1 MPLVVRDVRKHFG
14 GVKAVDGCSME
25 IEDQSITGLIGPN
38 GAGKSTLFSV
48 IAGLLRP
55 DIGEIRFNGHRLD
68 GLPAHK
74 VVKHG
79 IVKTFQIPRE
89 FENITVLENLML
101 ACQDHPGES
110 LWRVL
115 LQSRKVAAKEREVEE
130 KAMGVLEMLE
140 IDHLAGE
147 MAKNLSGGQ
156 LKLLELGRAVMTDPD
171 LVLLDEPVAGINR
184 VLTEK
189 LLKRLD
195 EMRHEG
201 RTFFL
206 IEHDMDVVMN
216 RCDYIIVM
224 HEGRKLAE
232 GTSSEVKSNQSVID
246 SYLGG

>member
-1 MPLVVRDVRKHFG
+1 MPLVLTDVRKHFG
-14 GVKAVDGCSME
+14 GVKAVDGCTME
-25 IEDQSITGLIGPN
+25 VEDQSITGLIGPN
-38 GAGKSTLFSV
+38 GAGKSTLFSI
-48 IAGLLRP
+48 IAGLLKL
-55 DIGEIRFNGHRLD
+55 DGGKIQYNGHRLE
-68 GLPAHK
+68 GMPPHK

-115 LQSRKVAAKEREVEE
+115 LQSRKVAAKERAVEE
-130 KAMGVLEMLE
+130 RAMGVLEMLE
-140 IDHLAGE
+140 LDHLADE
-147 MAKNLSGGQ
+147 FAKNLSGGQ
-156 LKLLELGRAVMTDPD
+156 LKLLELGRAIMTDPD
-171 LVLLDEPVAGINR
+171 LVLLDEPVAGVNR

-189 LLKRLD
+189 LLNSLD
-195 EMRHEG
+195 KMRQEG
-201 RTFFL
+201 KTFFL

-224 HEGRKLAE
+224 HQGRKLAE
-232 GTSSEVKSNQSVID
+232 GTSSEVKSNQLVID